1 MWPAWQIRI
10 EWRLLPLLNNIAF
23 KLSLG
28 EFMNNFHLVRSWFKF
43 KHFIKSLTLQQTKP
57 TTNFY
62 SPPQKKKSDPSDDLC
77 TLNHWNSVAEILPFF
92 FFLTSQ
98 YAASASAWLN
108 QCGQNIFLKTQIPG
122 MWKAC
127 YFKLFQSNSVW
138 VEKELIN

>member
-62 SPPQKKKSDPSDDLC
+62 SPPPKKKNQ
-77 TLNHWNSVAEILPFF
+77 TLLTISVLWIIEIPLQKFCLFF
-92 FFLTSQ
+92 FFWQVSMLLLLLLDSINAAKTFSSKLRFLGCERHVTS
-98 YAASASAWLN
+98 N
-108 QCGQNIFLKTQIPG
+108 
-122 MWKAC
+122 
-127 YFKLFQSNSVW
+127 YFN
-138 VEKELIN
+138 LIVFGWRRSW